1 MGTIHAFI
9 IVNKLRSLL
18 FGLNCERVLALQSE
32 NADLCFKVKM
42 LELQLG
48 TLKRRKEES
57 ERSNLGKI
65 DQLKAIFFQ
74 LEKEICQ
81 LIIERQKVFDRIS
94 VIYSLISLLNSIIS

>member
-1 MGTIHAFI
+1 M
-9 IVNKLRSLL
+9 NKLRSLI

-32 NADLCFKVKM
+32 NADLSFKVKM

-57 ERSNLGKI
+57 ERSNLAKL
-65 DQLKAIFFQ
+65 DQLKTIFLQ

-81 LIIERQKVFDRIS
+81 LIIERQRVFDRIS
-94 VIYSLISLLNSIIS
+94 VIYSLISFFNSLIS